1 MALTPTLAQSQWVSH
16 RLALPLFHTA
26 HVQRTGRILRKGSCK
41 KNQTLTSDFI
51 TGKHSQPLL
60 PQSPKRAP
68 PTPTPPPTLSESKP
82 KVYPGSSSL
91 STRSRGRS
99 FPRDVW
105 SLLAFSP
112 PPGLADTEKQ
122 HVKLNVATPWG
133 DCLKLEETLLF
144 ATNRLQNVLTVKSN
158 LSLQF
163 SILKSRAGGWAV
175 SQEQAKKKNPP
186 WQWWMY

>member
-1 MALTPTLAQSQWVSH
+1 M
-16 RLALPLFHTA
+16 
-26 HVQRTGRILRKGSCK
+26 
-41 KNQTLTSDFI
+41 
-51 TGKHSQPLL
+51 
-60 PQSPKRAP
+60 
-68 PTPTPPPTLSESKP
+68 SESKP

-112 PPGLADTEKQ
+112 PPGLAGTEKQ

-133 DCLKLEETLLF
+133 DCSKLEETLLF
-144 ATNRLQNVLTVKSN
+144 ATNSLQNVLTVKSN

-163 SILKSRAGGWAV
+163 SILKSRVGGRAV
-175 SQEQAKKKNPP
+175 SQEQAKKKKPHHDSDECIKCHYGVNMSSIKLTQFNLLCPNL
-186 WQWWMY
+186 QFINQNLHSVVILLQK